1 MKINVNTLL
10 ENIMQTAP
18 TGLFSEAT
26 ALRINRL
33 AGFFT
38 DFSASEYIV
47 ETSLENAS
55 SAIDVSFR
63 VLREEAD
70 HMREAFKSEAFAP
83 LTKSV
88 YWQKLMKFCNEWPD
102 KVNEIWFE
110 LDQSAY
116 EKSIPEPCF
125 FFDSESIK
133 NADNQ
138 DFSLLKLAAESF
150 LEKAAPEKVYSHI
163 VDSISRFPAELPL
176 FHTGSMLAR
185 HQDRLRIFTSG
196 MSWNALLEWAKSMN
210 WQNGTPDLQKWQQIL
225 CSCTEGPF
233 IADFDVTEHG
243 VPSKL
248 GINFVTAPEKNDE
261 FLALLKQQGLCSV
274 EKAEII
280 KAWCGKRSEFINNAG
295 FCLIVNRICH
305 YKMTFTADLPVKI
318 KVYLQILVFPF
329 SQLIK
334 RHEAQAITV
343 ETIKTMWRPESDKL
357 LIYPRGSNSKIII
370 NAPGIKELQCW
381 LNDGHT
387 GPIIE
392 NLIKHGQL
400 PKFNEASPE
409 IIDEL
414 KLLIEK
420 TRHIK
425 SPERSLSAPE
435 IINLEV
441 TTRCPLR
448 CPQCFCDLDAG
459 KDLDLQTA
467 IAAINEAA
475 ELKIPVINF
484 SGGETLAYP
493 HIETLI
499 KTAHSLKI
507 SSSIAIS
514 GWSFTPEKLES
525 LISAGVTS
533 IFVSL
538 NGSTPAVNQLSRDGY
553 DYATS
558 AIRLLAEKT
567 EINRYINWV
576 ARNDNVDDFPELV
589 KMALQSNFNGVV
601 IIENK
606 PDVNGTVQ
614 SVLCPEK
621 LAQLAGFIRKYRQ
634 ENHKMIIE
642 VETCFSPLRAMLSQT
657 WIGNGNTGFF
667 RGCCAGRD
675 TAALDVDGNW
685 IPCRHILKPERFASL
700 SSYWHNSRILDQLR
714 EHEENRD
721 PRCLKCRFLNNCLP
735 CRAAPGNYPCAL

>member
-10 ENIMQTAP
+10 ENIMQNAP
-18 TGLFSEAT
+18 VGLFSEAVT
-26 ALRINRL
+26 PEINRL
-33 AGFFT
+33 AGFFA

-116 EKSIPEPCF
+116 EKSRPEPCF

-133 NADNQ
+133 NAENQ

-150 LEKAAPEKVYSHI
+150 LDNAAPEKVYDQLLAN
-163 VDSISRFPAELPL
+163 VRLFPSELPL
-176 FHTGSMLAR
+176 FHVGSMLAR
-185 HQDRLRIFTSG
+185 HQDRLRVFTSG
-196 MSWNALLEWAKSMN
+196 MSWEELLKWSQSVN
-210 WQNGTPDLQKWQQIL
+210 WQESPPDLEKWQNIL
-225 CSCTEGPF
+225 YSYNAGPF
-233 IADFDVTEHG
+233 IADFDVTEQG

-248 GINFVTAPEKNDE
+248 GINYVTAPEKNDE
-261 FLALLKQQGLCSV
+261 FLALLKQQGLCSN

-295 FCLIVNRICH
+295 FCMIINRVCH
-305 YKMTFTADLPVKI
+305 YKMTLTANGPVKM
-318 KVYLQILVFPF
+318 KVYLQTLVFPF

-334 RHEAQAITV
+334 KHEEQ
-343 ETIKTMWRPESDKL
+343 KTMTKSIESVWRAEPEKL
-357 LIYPRGSNSKIII
+357 LVYPRGLNSKMII
-370 NAPGIKELQCW
+370 NESGL
-381 LNDGHT
+381 
-387 GPIIE
+387 
-392 NLIKHGQL
+392 
-400 PKFNEASPE
+400 
-409 IIDEL
+409 DEL
-414 KLLIEK
+414 KQWLVDGKTGICIDHLIKQKLLPEFREATPELIQELKHLIEQ
-420 TRHIK
+420 TRHAK
-425 SPERSLSAPE
+425 APKRSMSAPE

-448 CPQCFCDLDAG
+448 CPQCFCDLEAG

-475 ELKIPVINF
+475 ALKIPVINF

-558 AIRLLAEKT
+558 AIQLLAEKT
-567 EINRYINWV
+567 EINRFINWV

-642 VETCFSPLRAMLSQT
+642 VEACFSPLRAMLSQT
-657 WIGNGNTGFF
+657 WIGNSNTGFF
-667 RGCCAGRD
+667 RGCGAGRD

-685 IPCRHILKPERFASL
+685 IPCRHIIKPERFPSL
-700 SSYWHNSRILDQLR
+700 SSYWHNSQILDQLR